1 MILPIS
7 HFSPQAASAA
17 SIVPEAEITA
27 LALHTAHALNATYD
41 SFSLLNEELYQ
52 LRKVALQNLMALD
65 MLTASQGRVCALV
78 GAECCVYVP
87 DVHHISEAL

>member
-27 LALHTAHALNATYD
+27 LALHSAHALNTTQNYL
-41 SFSLLNEELYQ
+41 SLLNEEVYQ
-52 LRKVALQNLMALD
+52 LSKVALQNRMALD
-65 MLTASQGRVCALV
+65 MITAYQV
-78 GAECCVYVP
+78 GYVP
-87 DVHHISEAL
+87 